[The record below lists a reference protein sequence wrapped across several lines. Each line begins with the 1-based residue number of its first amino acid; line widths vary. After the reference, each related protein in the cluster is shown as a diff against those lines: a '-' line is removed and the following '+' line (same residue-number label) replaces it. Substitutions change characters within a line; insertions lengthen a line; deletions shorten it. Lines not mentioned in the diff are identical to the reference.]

1 MALREEFLPEYGK
14 LRIYLPTSLVG
25 RVVGN
30 GAGGASTAFG
40 YWTFQ
45 PRIHTAFISHLTEMF
60 GSVRTGHAGLYNV
73 KNTILIFLLN
83 PHGTHY
89 IEISATADT
98 AADIPYVASAV
109 YAAIRQ
115 GARQYYFFG

>member
-25 RVVGN
+25 SVV
-30 GAGGASTAFG
+30 GGASAAFG

-45 PRIHTAFISHLTEMF
+45 LRIHAALVGHLTEMF

-89 IEISATADT
+89 IEISTTADT

-109 YAAIRQ
+109 YAAIRE
-115 GARQYYFFG
+115 GTRQYYFFG

>member
-25 RVVGN
+25 SIV
-30 GAGGASTAFG
+30 GGASAAFG

-45 PRIHTAFISHLTEMF
+45 SRIHTAFVGQLTEMF
-60 GSVRTGHAGLYNV
+60 GPLRPSQPGFYNI
-73 KNTILIFLLN
+73 KNAILIFLVN

-109 YAAIRQ
+109 YAAIRE

>member
-25 RVVGN
+25 SVVVDGY
-30 GAGGASTAFG
+30 APFG

-45 PRIHTAFISHLTEMF
+45 PRINSAFVGHLTEMF
-60 GSVRTGHAGLYNV
+60 GPLRPSQPGLYNI
-73 KNTILIFLLN
+73 KNAILIFLIN
-83 PHGTHY
+83 THGAHF
-89 IEISATADT
+89 IEISATDAT
-98 AADIPYVASAV
+98 VADIPYVASAV

>member
-1 MALREEFLPEYGK
+1 MALREEFLPEYCK

-25 RVVGN
+25 SVVLADAT
-30 GAGGASTAFG
+30 GAPFG

-45 PRIHTAFISHLTEMF
+45 PRINAAFVGHLTEMF
-60 GSVRTGHAGLYNV
+60 GPLRPSQPGFYNI
-73 KNTILIFLLN
+73 KNVILIFLIN
-83 PHGTHY
+83 THGEHF
-89 IEISATADT
+89 IEISATDAT
-98 AADIPYVASAV
+98 VADIPYVASAV